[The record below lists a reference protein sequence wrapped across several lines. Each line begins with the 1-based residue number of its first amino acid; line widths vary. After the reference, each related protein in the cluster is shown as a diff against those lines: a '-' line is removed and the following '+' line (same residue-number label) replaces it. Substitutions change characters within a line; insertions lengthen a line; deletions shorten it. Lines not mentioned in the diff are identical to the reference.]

1 MKPNKL
7 VIVNAIVI
15 ACTMLLGG
23 CTAAVVGTAAI
34 VAIDI
39 AHDRRTAGNY
49 IDDNTVELTLRQRF
63 LKDPQIR
70 ANTHVSVTSMNGV
83 VLLTGEVP
91 NEQLRELV
99 LSQTRDLSDVRQ
111 VLDEMRIAGKSTVGS
126 RMNDTWITSKV
137 KSQLVSKISV
147 EANRTK
153 VVTEY
158 GNVYLMGLVTREE
171 GDIAAQTA
179 RNVAGVSRVVKVFEY
194 IE

>member
-1 MKPNKL
+1 MKSHKH
-7 VIVNAIVI
+7 VSISSAIIAAVI
-15 ACTMLLGG
+15 ALSG
-23 CTAAVVGTAAI
+23 CTAAVVGTAAV

-49 IDDNTVELTLRQRF
+49 IDDNTIELTLRQRF
-63 LKDPQIR
+63 LRDPKIR

-91 NEQLRELV
+91 NEDLRELV
-99 LSQTRDLSDVRQ
+99 LAQTRDLNDIRQ

-158 GNVYLMGLVTREE
+158 GNVYLMGLVTRDE